1 MLKKR
6 GAPQHKKLVP
16 AQHETL
22 IVAKCIERGCP
33 FPREPGHNVCQ
44 QHFRMRTEPLRF
56 VGESTL
62 ESAMRAWW
70 GVTMP
75 DIK

>member
-1 MLKKR
+1 ML
-6 GAPQHKKLVP
+6 V
-16 AQHETL
+16 
-22 IVAKCIERGCP
+22 VAKCIERGCP